1 MKYLEYTPLK
11 YEQSLSTGCVMITTE
26 FLALFQIK
34 LNLSLITLSQLISD
48 LYNLSKVP
56 NYLLQI
62 LEIVIELL

>member
-48 LYNLSKVP
+48 L
-56 NYLLQI
+56 
-62 LEIVIELL
+62 